1 MMMITSVK
9 GWLKNFF
16 SSEEVEEAPVDMDMT
31 NKIRKAGRAHG
42 RVQCVGFRF
51 FVQTEAKR
59 RGVTGWVK
67 NMDDG
72 TVTMEIQG
80 TPEQLQSLI
89 ERLKKGNGFAKVSQ
103 LDLDDIDTVR
113 GELKFGILY

>member
-1 MMMITSVK
+1 MTMITSVK
-9 GWLKNFF
+9 DWLKKFF
-16 SSEEVEEAPVDMDMT
+16 ASEDDEEVPVDMDMT

-42 RVQCVGFRF
+42 RVQGVGFRF

-80 TPEQLQSLI
+80 TPEQLDSLV

-113 GELKFGILY
+113 GELKFGVLY

>member
-1 MMMITSVK
+1 MISSLK
-9 GWLKNFF
+9 DWLNKLFNG
-16 SSEEVEEAPVDMDMT
+16 EDEEEAPIDMDMT

-42 RVQCVGFRF
+42 RVQGVGFRF
-51 FVQTEAKR
+51 FVQTEAKK
-59 RGVTGWVK
+59 RGITGWVK

-80 TPEQLQSLI
+80 TSEQLQSLV
-89 ERLKKGNGFAKVSQ
+89 ERLSKGNGFAKVSQ
-103 LDLDDIDTVR
+103 LDLEDIDTVR